1 MRAYLSFLSPCTSMG
16 NELVVR
22 LSGKRIGMDVTGG
35 ELAYISH
42 AHSDHTQALGGPLPI
57 FCSDITAD
65 ILGLCEPAKNETK
78 LEIKTPEQTSP
89 AAKEQ
94 ANPASKFRR
103 RKSRSF
109 SSIEPPVKLPPPRI
123 PIPGGLSLHGAGHIL
138 GSTQISG
145 ASEQWGQLV
154 YTGDFKSRAGLTVSA
169 APILDCDTLVIECTY
184 GDPRVAFPP
193 MDGVLDGMERW
204 ARQNRDAVQLW
215 GGYSTGK
222 AQELVKFI
230 NDYLG
235 EVPIVSGRAAQVCE
249 AYRRNGVKLDW
260 LSPDS
265 AEAQGVMRGPFHAV
279 MPPQALTAS
288 LASRLSA
295 VHRRKVRRA
304 LATGWALVRQLP
316 ADAAFPLSDH
326 ADFMEILEYAKVS
339 GAKQV
344 FLAHGDN
351 ARTAQALSAA
361 GVPAKPID
369 EMGAQQMLLKI
380 GE

>member
-1 MRAYLSFLSPCTSMG
+1 MG
-16 NELVVR
+16 SELVVR
-22 LSGKRIGMDVTGG
+22 LSGRRIGMDVTGG

-57 FCSDITAD
+57 FCSAITAD
-65 ILGLCEPAKNETK
+65 ILGLNKQIQKEENKKEEPELAKNELK
-78 LEIKTPEQTSP
+78 PEIKTE
-89 AAKEQ
+89 AKQEKKY
-94 ANPASKFRR
+94 SRR
-103 RKSRSF
+103 SRKPRSF
-109 SSIEPPVKLPPPRI
+109 SSIEPPLKILPALIDVPD
-123 PIPGGLSLHGAGHIL
+123 GLSLHDAGHIL
-138 GSTQISG
+138 GSTQIS
-145 ASEQWGQLV
+145 AQSEQWGQLV
-154 YTGDFKSRAGLTVSA
+154 YTGDFKCRAGLTVNA
-169 APILDCDTLVIECTY
+169 APILPCDTLIIECTY
-184 GDPRVAFPP
+184 GDPRVSFPP
-193 MDGVLDGMERW
+193 MDGVLEGMERW

-230 NDYLG
+230 NDYLD
-235 EVPIVSGRAAQVCE
+235 EVPIVSGRAAAVCE
-249 AYRRNGVKLDW
+249 AYKRNGVKLDW

-265 AEAQGVMRGPFHAV
+265 AEAQDVMRGPFHAV

-288 LASRLSA
+288 LASRLSE

-304 LATGWALVRQLP
+304 LATGWALVRNLP

-326 ADFMEILEYAKVS
+326 ADFGEILEYAKGS

-351 ARTAQALSAA
+351 ENTARALCAA
-361 GVPAKPID
+361 GVPARPIN

>member
-1 MRAYLSFLSPCTSMG
+1 MG

-22 LSGKRIGMDVTGG
+22 LGGRRIGMDVTGG

-42 AHSDHTQALGGPLPI
+42 AHTDHTQALGGPLPI

-65 ILGLCEPAKNETK
+65 ILGLGNQKEKESEPEKI
-78 LEIKTPEQTSP
+78 EIKTEVKQE
-89 AAKEQ
+89 K
-94 ANPASKFRR
+94 KYYRR
-103 RKSRSF
+103 SRKSRSL
-109 SSIEPPVKLPPPRI
+109 SSVEPPARLPQPRI
-123 PIPGGLSLHGAGHIL
+123 PIPGGLSLHPAGHIL

-145 ASEQWGQLV
+145 ASEQWGALV
-154 YTGDFKSRAGLTVSA
+154 YTGDFKSRAGLTVEA
-169 APILDCDTLVIECTY
+169 ATVLPCDTLIIECTY
-184 GDPRVAFPP
+184 GDPCVAFPP
-193 MDGVLDGMERW
+193 VSGVLDSMERW

-230 NDYLG
+230 NDFLG
-235 EVPIVSGRAAQVCE
+235 EAPIVSGRAAQVCE

-295 VHRRKVRRA
+295 VHRRKVRRV
-304 LATGWALVRQLP
+304 LATGWALVRRLP

-326 ADFMEILEYAKVS
+326 ADFGEILEYAKVS
-339 GAKQV
+339 GARQV
-344 FLAHGDN
+344 FTAHGDN
-351 ARTAQALSAA
+351 EQTARALCAA
-361 GVPAKPID
+361 GVQAKPID

>member
-1 MRAYLSFLSPCTSMG
+1 MG

-22 LSGKRIGMDVTGG
+22 LGGRRIGMDVTGG

-57 FCSDITAD
+57 FCSGITAD
-65 ILGLCEPAKNETK
+65 ILGLNKQNQTQENEPEKI
-78 LEIKTPEQTSP
+78 EIKPELKP
-89 AAKEQ
+89 EAKPEKKYYRR
-94 ANPASKFRR
+94 SK
-103 RKSRSF
+103 KSRTL
-109 SSIEPPVKLPPPRI
+109 SSIEPPAKILPARI
-123 PIPGGLSLHGAGHIL
+123 DVPDGLQLHDAGHIL

-145 ASEQWGQLV
+145 QSEQWGQLV
-154 YTGDFKSRAGLTVSA
+154 YTGDFKCRAGLTVQA
-169 APILDCDTLVIECTY
+169 APILPCDTLVIECTY

-193 MDGVLDGMERW
+193 MDGVLEGMERW

-230 NDYLG
+230 NDFLG
-235 EVPIVSGRAAQVCE
+235 EAPIVSGRAAQVCE

-288 LASRLSA
+288 LASRLSE

-326 ADFMEILEYAKVS
+326 ADFGEILEYAKGC

-351 ARTAQALSAA
+351 ENTARALCAA
-361 GVPAKPID
+361 GVPARPID

>member
-1 MRAYLSFLSPCTSMG
+1 MSDQ
-16 NELVVR
+16 LVVR

-65 ILGLCEPAKNETK
+65 ILGLGNQKEKEEEKSSIEFKIPEAKASLPA
-78 LEIKTPEQTSP
+78 P
-89 AAKEQ
+89 
-94 ANPASKFRR
+94 RR
-103 RKSRSF
+103 SRKSRSF
-109 SSIEPPVKLPPPRI
+109 SSIEPPAKVQPALI
-123 PIPGGLSLHGAGHIL
+123 PVPSGLSLHEAGHIL

-145 ASEQWGQLV
+145 ASEEWGRLV
-154 YTGDFKSRAGLTVSA
+154 YTGDFKTRDGLTVKA
-169 APILDCDTLVIECTY
+169 APVLPCDTLIIECTY

-193 MDGVLDGMERW
+193 MDGVLDTMERW

-230 NDYLG
+230 NDFLG
-235 EVPIVSGRAAQVCE
+235 EAPIVSGRAAQVCE
-249 AYRRNGVKLDW
+249 AYKRNGVKLDW

-265 AEAQGVMRGPFHAV
+265 AEAQDVMRGPFHAV

-288 LASRLSA
+288 LASRLSE

-304 LATGWALVRQLP
+304 LATGWALVRHLP
-316 ADAAFPLSDH
+316 ADVSFPLSDH
-326 ADFMEILEYAKVS
+326 ADFGEILEYANIS
-339 GAKQV
+339 GAKQI
-344 FLAHGDN
+344 FTAHGEN
-351 ARTAQALSAA
+351 EQTARALCSA
-361 GVPAKPID
+361 GVQAKPVD
-369 EMGAQQMLLKI
+369 EMGARQMLLKI
-380 GE
+380 GD